1 MRSISCQVAVLDVF
15 SLILILQRTLL
26 HLLAEIPTFQCFLAL
41 CRHSLFSDHGKL
53 KVSGRN
59 KKKKYTP
66 KNGRI
71 NIATIATADATSRI
85 IGKSLLLLLLLLK
98 PYFP

>member
-1 MRSISCQVAVLDVF
+1 
-15 SLILILQRTLL
+15 
-26 HLLAEIPTFQCFLAL
+26 L
-41 CRHSLFSDHGKL
+41 CRLSLFSDHGKL

-71 NIATIATADATSRI
+71 DIATIATADATSRI
-85 IGKSLLLLLLLLK
+85 IGKSLLLLLLLLLLK

>member
-1 MRSISCQVAVLDVF
+1 
-15 SLILILQRTLL
+15 
-26 HLLAEIPTFQCFLAL
+26 L
-41 CRHSLFSDHGKL
+41 CRLFSDHGKL

-71 NIATIATADATSRI
+71 NIATIAAADATSRI
-85 IGKSLLLLLLLLK
+85 IGKSLLLLLLLLLK
-98 PYFP
+98 PSFP